1 MRRRF
6 NPPSRDAFTLSELL
20 VVTARIPQPADGGS
34 TADKYW
40 LKQRAHDSFVP

>member
-1 MRRRF
+1 MQMRFEPRK
-6 NPPSRDAFTLSELL
+6 PGFTLSELL

-40 LKQRAHDSFVP
+40 LKQRAHESFVP